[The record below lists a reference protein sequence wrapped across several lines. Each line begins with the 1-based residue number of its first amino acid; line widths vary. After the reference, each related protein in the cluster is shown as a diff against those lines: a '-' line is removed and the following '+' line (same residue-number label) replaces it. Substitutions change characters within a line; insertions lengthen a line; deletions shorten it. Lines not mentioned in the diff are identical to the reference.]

1 MELGELDYNKIDVFY
16 IEGNYS
22 NLEGEYF
29 SINMDPIDGYNEAL
43 DKNINNITIHVR
55 YNDGTELRIK

>member
-16 IEGNYS
+16 IEGAYPDS
-22 NLEGEYF
+22 KDGYF
-29 SINMDPIDGYNEAL
+29 CTNMDPIDGYIEAEE
-43 DKNINNITIHVR
+43 KNIHNIKIYVR